1 MSVPA
6 ILRRAQGALVRPG
19 ERRAVEP
26 EARIVAARILDEL
39 RRGGEGAL
47 LRWSV
52 ELGDLPDARAKWQFG
67 PRDFA
72 AAFAGLDDG
81 ARGLLERTAA
91 RIQRFALAQAR
102 CLSELELPV
111 PGGRAGHR
119 VVPLASAG
127 CYAPGGRFALLSSA
141 LMTAVTARAAG
152 VREVWLASPRPG
164 PLMLAAAHVAGAQGL
179 LAVGGAQA
187 LGALAF
193 GLGGAPAC
201 DILCGPGNRFVTA
214 AKALLAE
221 EVAVDLVAGP
231 SELLVIAD
239 ADAADARAVAL
250 DLLAQA
256 EHDPDAW
263 PALVVLGEEHEAVA
277 FAADLNIALDV
288 QLATLPTAAL
298 ARAAL
303 ANGAWIVADTA
314 LALVAA
320 ESFAP
325 EHLELIGPRAEA
337 LAPQLARYGTL
348 FIGPGSAEVFGDYGI
363 GPNHVLPTGGS
374 ARHSAGLSAL
384 SFLRLRPFVQVEPGA
399 ALDPVARDAADL
411 ARLEGLEAHAR
422 AAERRLRPGAAAV
435 GDA

>member
-1 MSVPA
+1 MSSA
-6 ILRRAQGALVRPG
+6 EILRGARGALVRPG

-26 EARIVAARILDEL
+26 KARTIAAGILDDL
-39 RRGGEGAL
+39 REHGEDAL
-47 LRWSV
+47 VRWAI
-52 ELGDLPDARAKWQFG
+52 ELGDLPNTDTNWRYG
-67 PRDFA
+67 PTDFA
-72 AAFAGLDDG
+72 AAFAALDDG
-81 ARGLLERTAA
+81 TRGLLERTAQ
-91 RIQRFALAQAR
+91 RIERFARAQAG
-102 CLSELELPV
+102 CLAELDVPV

-127 CYAPGGRFALLSSA
+127 CYAPGGRYPLLSSA

-152 VREVWLASPRPG
+152 VRDVWLASPRPG
-164 PLMLAAAHVAGAQGL
+164 PLMLAAAHVAGAAGL

-201 DILCGPGNRFVTA
+201 DILCGPGNRYVTA

-221 EVAVDLVAGP
+221 DAAVDLVAGP
-231 SELLVIAD
+231 SELLVVAD
-239 ADAADARAVAL
+239 ARAADARAVAL

-263 PALVVLGEEHEAVA
+263 PALVVLGDEDEAAA
-277 FAADLNIALDV
+277 FATEVNRALADE
-288 QLATLPTAAL
+288 LATLPTAAL

-303 ANGAWIVADTA
+303 ANGAWIAADEDGA
-314 LALVAA
+314 AAAA
-320 ESFAP
+320 ETFAP

-337 LAPQLARYGTL
+337 LAPRLTRYGTL
-348 FIGPGSAEVFGDYGI
+348 FLGPASAEVLGDYGI

-374 ARHSAGLSAL
+374 ARHSGGLSAL
-384 SFLRLRPFVQVEPGA
+384 SFLRLRPFVEVERGGA
-399 ALDPVARDAADL
+399 LAPVARDAAAL

-422 AAERRLRPGAAAV
+422 AAEHRLGPAPGR
-435 GDA
+435 

>member
-1 MSVPA
+1 MSAPE
-6 ILRRAQGALVRPG
+6 ILRRAHGTLVRPG

-26 EARIVAARILDEL
+26 EARDVAARILDDL
-39 RRGGEGAL
+39 RRNGEQAL
-47 LRWSV
+47 VRWAV
-52 ELGDLPDARAKWQFG
+52 QLGDLPHAQAPWRFG
-67 PRDFA
+67 PADFA
-72 AAFAGLDDG
+72 AAFLELDDTT
-81 ARGLLERTAA
+81 RGLLERTAA
-91 RIQRFALAQAR
+91 RIERFARAQAE
-102 CLSELELPV
+102 CLAELDLPV

-119 VVPLASAG
+119 VVPLQSAG
-127 CYAPGGRFALLSSA
+127 CYAPGGRFPLVSSA

-187 LGALAF
+187 LGSLAF

-201 DILCGPGNRFVTA
+201 DILCGPGNRYVTA

-231 SELLVIAD
+231 SELLVVAD
-239 ADAADARAVAL
+239 ADAADPRAVAL

-263 PALVVLGEEHEAVA
+263 PALVVLGEERDAVA
-277 FAADLNIALDV
+277 FAGQVNVALAA

-298 ARAAL
+298 AKAAL
-303 ANGAWIVADTA
+303 ANGAWIAADET
-314 LALVAA
+314 LAVEAA

-337 LAPQLARYGTL
+337 LAPGLARYGTL
-348 FIGPGSAEVFGDYGI
+348 FVGSGSAEVFGDYGI

-384 SFLRLRPFVQVEPGA
+384 SFLRLRPFVEVERGEG
-399 ALDPVARDAADL
+399 LDRVARDAAAL

-422 AAERRLRPGAAAV
+422 AAEQRLGLGVNR
-435 GDA
+435 

>member
-1 MSVPA
+1 MSSA
-6 ILRRAQGALVRPG
+6 EILRRARGALVRPG

-26 EARIVAARILDEL
+26 EARTVAARILGDL
-39 RRGGEGAL
+39 REHGEDSL
-47 LRWSV
+47 VRWAI
-52 ELGDLPDARAKWQFG
+52 ELGDLPNTDTNWRYG
-67 PRDFA
+67 PADFA
-72 AAFAGLDDG
+72 AAFAALDEDT
-81 ARGLLERTAA
+81 RGLLERTAQ
-91 RIQRFALAQAR
+91 RIERFARAQAA
-102 CLSELELPV
+102 CLAELDVPV

-119 VVPLASAG
+119 VLPLASAG
-127 CYAPGGRFALLSSA
+127 CYAPGGRYPLVSSA

-152 VREVWLASPRPG
+152 VRDVWLASPRPG
-164 PLMLAAAHVAGAQGL
+164 PLMLAAAHVAGAAGL

-187 LGALAF
+187 LGALSH

-201 DILCGPGNRFVTA
+201 DILCGPGNRYVTA

-221 EVAVDLVAGP
+221 DVAVDLVAGP
-231 SELLVIAD
+231 SELLVVAD

-263 PALVVLGEEHEAVA
+263 PALVVLGDEAEA
-277 FAADLNIALDV
+277 AEFAAEVNFALAEE
-288 QLATLPTAAL
+288 LATLPTAAL

-303 ANGAWIVADTA
+303 ANGAWIAADENGA
-314 LALVAA
+314 AAAA

-337 LAPQLARYGTL
+337 LAPRLTRYGTL
-348 FIGPGSAEVFGDYGI
+348 FLGPASAEVLGDYGI

-374 ARHSAGLSAL
+374 ARHSGGLSAL
-384 SFLRLRPFVQVEPGA
+384 SFLRLRPFVEVERGS
-399 ALDPVARDAADL
+399 ALAPVARDAAAL

-422 AAERRLRPGAAAV
+422 AAEHRLGPAPGR
-435 GDA
+435 